1 MRPCI
6 ISSNLFPST
15 CQRQVSRGFCHVDTS
30 RLWRYHP
37 GVPRQATKILVV
49 LALSS
54 VIGLH
59 WVFLQSIAW
68 VTMAVTYSRTAPL
81 KVAITKTFDGKNPC
95 TLCHFVTKGKQTE
108 RKAEFD
114 QLALKL
120 EFVPQVA
127 VACIDFPVVEPSL
140 PGSRQA
146 SPSRPESPPV
156 PPPRPA

>member
-1 MRPCI
+1 M
-6 ISSNLFPST
+6 
-15 CQRQVSRGFCHVDTS
+15 
-30 RLWRYHP
+30 
-37 GVPRQATKILVV
+37 VV

-81 KVAITKTFDGKNPC
+81 KVAIAKTFDGKNPC
-95 TLCHFVTKGKQTE
+95 DICHFVAKGKQTE

-127 VACIDFPVVEPSL
+127 VACIDYPLVEHSL
-140 PGSRQA
+140 PVSRQA
-146 SPSRPESPPV
+146 SPSRPDSPPV
-156 PPPRPA
+156 PPPRLA